1 MLSSVVLVLT
11 YSRSVISK
19 VSHGTSFFANF
30 TKSLAF
36 AIRHPRRYFI
46 SSQFTLLFLVYFGTF
61 STANIIDTVSST
73 SNAKPAST
81 VTTGVSKLL
90 ATSAVST
97 GLCVYKDSCFT
108 KMFGRRNIG
117 LAVPKASYALFTL
130 RDIATVYGCFILPPV
145 VSKKLANLPDGVKER
160 FSYFVHTEAA
170 RDKTAQMMLPAA
182 IQLVST
188 PIHLLALDLNN
199 HQWRLGGDPYIDPPR
214 GSPKAGG
221 HGKLYS
227 QASELAEKESP
238 DTVRFHLRDIAA
250 SRQAGDE
257 KNEVTNPRKLRRFQK
272 SGPEAVPLVEMSDR
286 IKEVVSP

>member
-1 MLSSVVLVLT
+1 MYRSRPRLSNTRIFPGISDSLGRRQVDSISLMLSSVVLVLT

-199 HQWRLGGDPYIDPPR
+199 HQWRLGGMERLRNIQANLSMAIGARVVRIVPAFGIGGVVNTGTRKSLMQYIENQP
-214 GSPKAGG
+214 
-221 HGKLYS
+221 
-227 QASELAEKESP
+227 
-238 DTVRFHLRDIAA
+238 
-250 SRQAGDE
+250 
-257 KNEVTNPRKLRRFQK
+257 
-272 SGPEAVPLVEMSDR
+272 
-286 IKEVVSP
+286 